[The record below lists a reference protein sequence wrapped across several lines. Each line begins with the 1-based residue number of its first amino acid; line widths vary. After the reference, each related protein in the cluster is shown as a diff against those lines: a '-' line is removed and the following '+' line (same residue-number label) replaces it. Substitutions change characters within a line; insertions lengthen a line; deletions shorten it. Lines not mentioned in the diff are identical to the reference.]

1 MDGAYNT
8 QAAEQLNYISP
19 IHKESVKVEDLETLD
34 RDTWRM
40 IKRINNAM
48 TGWNRCYIGQE
59 CLD

>member
-40 IKRINNAM
+40 IKRINNA
-48 TGWNRCYIGQE
+48 GI
-59 CLD
+59 DII